1 MAGDEIYIARFGV
14 WVARA
19 LGASGEFATDL
30 DTDGLGV
37 RMPAAVAAHPAVKAA
52 GAVVGDAA
60 GLVTQAADALD
71 GAITSGDEGELFV
84 ALSKLAE
91 GLYEFFDAAGAL
103 VAQIEARAGTIS
115 DAAERQAVQAFVVR
129 MARAIVDYLVIS
141 LLELSRP
148 RLVFLLKL
156 LGLIDW
162 EVVEPDPADPLS
174 RQHVKKA
181 LRLERAPD
189 LFTDPAGH
197 FGNAFGWGTAS
208 FDPMAFFRTAA
219 GFFPENATLDIGA
232 VGGDAFIERRPF
244 RWSRDSSVNPPGLM
258 LDVTA
263 ALSQAISGRAEFS
276 PEWGAA
282 LEATLAVESGLIARV
297 RPPGVVTVEPKAG
310 AVSGELEVKVDRNES
325 ARPFTIIGGN
335 SLVSLSAE
343 DVGVGAGVV
352 VGAGTATGVSV
363 EPMLFAAMTGLVL
376 RLGSEGADSFLG
388 SVLADA
394 DIAGRFDIGLEWR
407 LSEGLVVRAAG
418 GMEIAIPMH
427 QSLGFV
433 DLETLYVM
441 LRVNADAS
449 FTLET
454 SVAITGNL
462 GPLSASV
469 ERIGAQL
476 DIAIVEGADAT
487 FGPLALGLGF
497 KPPTGVGLAL
507 DAGVVRGG
515 GFVSLDY
522 EKGEYA
528 GALELVFAE
537 FLALK
542 AIGLIT
548 TKMPDGSE
556 GFSLLI
562 IVTAEFGTP
571 LQLGFGFTLVGVGGL
586 LGLNRTMKLDELA
599 QGVRSGSIDNIMFP
613 TNVIANAPQIVSDM
627 RRYFAPKSGTFLI
640 GPMAKLG
647 WGTPTLVTASIGVI
661 VEVPPGNIAIL
672 GVLKV
677 VLPDEDAALLVLQV
691 SFIGAIEPDKQRI
704 WFFAS
709 LFESRVLFIT
719 LGGDMGLLIA
729 WGDAAEFVI
738 SVGGFHPAFQPPPM
752 PFPVPRRVSLS
763 ILDESFAR
771 VRVSGYFAVTSNTA
785 QFGAAIELFF
795 GVSDFNIDG
804 HLGFDALFRFSPFYF
819 NITISASLSV
829 KAFGIGLFSIRF
841 RGELEG
847 TSPWHIE
854 GEGSISVLFWDID
867 VPFSHTW
874 GEDASTTLPQI
885 AALPILYAE
894 LSKRESWT
902 ALPPASAHPAV
913 SLRPLEGSQELV
925 LHPVGALRISQR
937 AVPLDLD
944 IDKVGNQPIAD
955 ITRATLKVTASGL
968 RRMDDV
974 RESFATAQFRNIDE
988 AAKLSAP
995 SYEPQNAGID
1005 LTVEGDE
1012 VATSHAVKRIVLQEL
1027 IVIDSNYKEHLNR
1040 FFNGGLLLFLHL
1052 LNGNSAARSQLSWA
1066 TQRAKLPFDDKIMA
1080 GTPGFVVA
1088 ASADN
1093 TVAAGYQ
1100 RFTSKAGAQDF
1111 LTRQVRANPAMRN
1124 ALHVI
1129 PEAEASVA

>member
-388 SVLADA
+388 SLLADA
-394 DIAGRFDIGLEWR
+394 DIEGRFDIGLEWR

-418 GMEIAIPMH
+418 GLEIAIPMH

-441 LRVNADAS
+441 LRDQRRRVVHARDVGRDHRQPGPADRRPSSGSARS
-449 FTLET
+449 STLRF
-454 SVAITGNL
+454 VRGRGRDVRPARRW
-462 GPLSASV
+462 ASV
-469 ERIGAQL
+469 
-476 DIAIVEGADAT
+476 
-487 FGPLALGLGF
+487 
-497 KPPTGVGLAL
+497 
-507 DAGVVRGG
+507 
-515 GFVSLDY
+515 S
-522 EKGEYA
+522 
-528 GALELVFAE
+528 
-537 FLALK
+537 
-542 AIGLIT
+542 
-548 TKMPDGSE
+548 
-556 GFSLLI
+556 
-562 IVTAEFGTP
+562 
-571 LQLGFGFTLVGVGGL
+571 
-586 LGLNRTMKLDELA
+586 
-599 QGVRSGSIDNIMFP
+599 
-613 TNVIANAPQIVSDM
+613 
-627 RRYFAPKSGTFLI
+627 
-640 GPMAKLG
+640 
-647 WGTPTLVTASIGVI
+647 
-661 VEVPPGNIAIL
+661 
-672 GVLKV
+672 
-677 VLPDEDAALLVLQV
+677 
-691 SFIGAIEPDKQRI
+691 
-704 WFFAS
+704 
-709 LFESRVLFIT
+709 SR
-719 LGGDMGLLIA
+719 
-729 WGDAAEFVI
+729 
-738 SVGGFHPAFQPPPM
+738 
-752 PFPVPRRVSLS
+752 
-763 ILDESFAR
+763 
-771 VRVSGYFAVTSNTA
+771 
-785 QFGAAIELFF
+785 
-795 GVSDFNIDG
+795 
-804 HLGFDALFRFSPFYF
+804 
-819 NITISASLSV
+819 
-829 KAFGIGLFSIRF
+829 
-841 RGELEG
+841 
-847 TSPWHIE
+847 
-854 GEGSISVLFWDID
+854 
-867 VPFSHTW
+867 
-874 GEDASTTLPQI
+874 
-885 AALPILYAE
+885 
-894 LSKRESWT
+894 
-902 ALPPASAHPAV
+902 PPASASRSTPA
-913 SLRPLEGSQELV
+913 SSRGGGYRLPRLREGRV
-925 LHPVGALRISQR
+925 RRR
-937 AVPLDLD
+937 A
-944 IDKVGNQPIAD
+944 
-955 ITRATLKVTASGL
+955 RARL
-968 RRMDDV
+968 RRV
-974 RESFATAQFRNIDE
+974 
-988 AAKLSAP
+988 P
-995 SYEPQNAGID
+995 G
-1005 LTVEGDE
+1005 VEGDRPDHHQD
-1012 VATSHAVKRIVLQEL
+1012 ARRL
-1027 IVIDSNYKEHLNR
+1027 
-1040 FFNGGLLLFLHL
+1040 GGLLAADHRDGRVRHPAPARLRLHADRCRR
-1052 LNGNSAARSQLSWA
+1052 AARDSTA
-1066 TQRAKLPFDDKIMA
+1066 R
-1080 GTPGFVVA
+1080 
-1088 ASADN
+1088 
-1093 TVAAGYQ
+1093 
-1100 RFTSKAGAQDF
+1100 
-1111 LTRQVRANPAMRN
+1111 
-1124 ALHVI
+1124 
-1129 PEAEASVA
+1129 